1 MRSGG
6 GGILPWLQEAGG
18 ARLNKGTRLLCC
30 LCCEENTEHA
40 LFTYIYYEYLVIY
53 SGNIC
58 SISIQPYP
66 DGYSD
71 RPQLLHTSHECHPIW
86 DCRWINQNLDL
97 RKIVDKKIYSYLQ
110 LTYLEQWKPSKTI
123 PICSRLGNAYYV
135 FFWTYLYYFEVYRT
149 LLLSCGP
156 LDPGIFASPQQLKL
170 MPQISH
176 LSPGSRGDTGTAG
189 TWSYK

>member
-1 MRSGG
+1 MEHVRSGG

-71 RPQLLHTSHECHPIW
+71 RLQLQHTSHECHPIW
-86 DCRWINQNLDL
+86 DCRRMNQNLGL
-97 RKIVDKKIYSYLQ
+97 RKL
-110 LTYLEQWKPSKTI
+110 SKTI
-123 PICSRLGNAYYV
+123 ADWRKMVPIPLGLGMYTVCVLLNLFV
-135 FFWTYLYYFEVYRT
+135 LFEVYRT

-156 LDPGIFASPQQLKL
+156 LDPGIFAPPQQLKL

-176 LSPGSRGDTGTAG
+176 LSPGSRGDTGTAD

>member
-1 MRSGG
+1 MEHVRSGG

-71 RPQLLHTSHECHPIW
+71 RLQLQHTSHECHPIW
-86 DCRWINQNLDL
+86 DCRRINQNLAL
-97 RKIVDKKIYSYLQ
+97 RKIVEKKRYILILYV
-110 LTYLEQWKPSKTI
+110 TYLPRRMEVFQNNCRLEENGPKWSVPI
-123 PICSRLGNAYYV
+123 PLG
-135 FFWTYLYYFEVYRT
+135 
-149 LLLSCGP
+149 
-156 LDPGIFASPQQLKL
+156 
-170 MPQISH
+170 
-176 LSPGSRGDTGTAG
+176 
-189 TWSYK
+189 